1 MLKKLYPYQYVES
14 VFSIDYNELYKKGYK
29 AIIFDIDNTL
39 VPHGKDSTKQV
50 DKLFKT
56 IQNVGFKTLLSSNN
70 TEERVKGFLKNI
82 NSLYICDAEK
92 PKVENYLKAIEML
105 NVKKEEVIY
114 VGDQIFT
121 DIYGANKSDIASI
134 LVKYI
139 GYYENGKKGIKRN
152 IEKIVLKLYELNRK
166 YRNRLGNI
174 EKLEENK

>member
-1 MLKKLYPYQYVES
+1 
-14 VFSIDYNELYKKGYK
+14 
-29 AIIFDIDNTL
+29 
-39 VPHGKDSTKQV
+39 
-50 DKLFKT
+50 
-56 IQNVGFKTLLSSNN
+56 
-70 TEERVKGFLKNI
+70 
-82 NSLYICDAEK
+82 
-92 PKVENYLKAIEML
+92 ML